1 MGRRISASRV
11 PAQRVSIMKQEFVYH
26 VLTPRKARARP
37 VRAHAADATVAVKEY
52 LAYVAMLSIA
62 VVIAIITFTYAANIT
77 VKWLDAAVKPSFLAE
92 AQTVATPS
100 TQLAMLPAAKPFK
113 TTNRESPRQI
123 RYLFSLD

>member
-1 MGRRISASRV
+1 MRRRASASRV

-77 VKWLDAAVKPSFLAE
+77 VKWLDAVDKPRFLAA
-92 AQTVATPS
+92 AQTVASPS
-100 TQLAMLPAAKPFK
+100 TQLAMLPVVKPFK
-113 TTNRESPRQI
+113 TTNR
-123 RYLFSLD
+123 